1 MSDDDPT
8 TADKIVAD
16 AARALDAIDHQI
28 GQLRAHRFETSEKI
42 AKLLKE
48 RKPLARIVTA
58 AHGRR
63 SKTTSQP
70 E

>member
-1 MSDDDPT
+1 MSDDST
-8 TADKIVAD
+8 TAEAIVAD
-16 AARALDAIDHQI
+16 ATRALDAIDRQV